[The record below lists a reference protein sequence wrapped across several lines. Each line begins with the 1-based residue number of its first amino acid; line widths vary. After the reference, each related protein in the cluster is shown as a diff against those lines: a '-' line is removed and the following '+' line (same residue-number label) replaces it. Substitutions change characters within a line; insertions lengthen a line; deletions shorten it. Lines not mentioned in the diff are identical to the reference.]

1 MYVKF
6 PRATVFVGDTLAKQA
21 PPSKPSR
28 SSQIPPPQC
37 ITLWA
42 SRPLSVPQ
50 GRAVAVRKTGS
61 SVDLGL
67 VPVGNTSVAWLPA
80 DQILSQAQI
89 ARWLATSS
97 FRRM

>member
-6 PRATVFVGDTLAKQA
+6 PRATVFVGDALAKQA
-21 PPSKPSR
+21 PTSKPTR
-28 SSQIPPPQC
+28 PSQNSAPPC
-37 ITLWA
+37 ITLWS
-42 SRPLSVPQ
+42 SRPFSVAL
-50 GRAVAVRKTGS
+50 GRAVAVRKTGQ
-61 SVDLGL
+61 SVEVGF
-67 VPVGNTSVAWLPA
+67 VPVGSTSVAWLPA